1 MKPITLNNLE
11 IRLAES
17 EAEVVAAQRLRYR
30 VFYDEMGATPSP
42 EVAARG
48 CDCDDFDPLC
58 DHLIV
63 LDTER
68 PADGNHVVACYRLL
82 RRSVVE
88 ANDRRFYS
96 EDEFDVGPLRRY
108 PGEVVELGRSCVDI
122 DYRTR
127 SAMQLLWSGLAAYVF
142 LHDIAVMFGCAS
154 LHGTDLDALMP
165 MLSYLHH
172 SHLAP
177 EELRPRALPEHYV
190 DIGGVPREAIDPR
203 AVLAELPPLIK
214 GYLRVGGFIGDGA
227 FVDRQFNTTDV
238 CIIVKTDM
246 VTQKYLRHYQKQ
258 AGQG

>member
-1 MKPITLNNLE
+1 MKPIRLNNLE

-42 EVAARG
+42 EVAAQKR
-48 CDCDDFDPLC
+48 DFDAFDPLC

-68 PADGNHVVACYRLL
+68 PADGDHVVACYRLL
-82 RRSVVE
+82 RRSVLD
-88 ANDRRFYS
+88 AHGGRFYT

-108 PGEVVELGRSCVDI
+108 PGEVVELGRSCVDV

-127 SAMQLLWSGLAAYVF
+127 SAMQLLWSGLAAYIF
-142 LHDIAVMFGCAS
+142 LYDIAVMFGCAS
-154 LHGTDLDALMP
+154 LHGTDLDTLMP

-172 SHLAP
+172 GHLAP
-177 EELRPRALPEHYV
+177 EELRPRALDEHYV
-190 DIGGVPREAIDPR
+190 DIGVLPCEDIDPR

-227 FVDRQFNTTDV
+227 FIDRQFNTTDV
-238 CIIVKTDM
+238 CIIVKTDL

-258 AGQG
+258 SSQA